1 MMRIKARGQGS
12 RRMKTRLFFE
22 PSTGRFGIWLSLL
35 VFLGIFLPFAT
46 VAFAQVAS
54 ISGTVIKVRDGDT
67 IEVGPIAIRLMGVAA
82 PELEEP
88 LGRRAKDFMFGVVF
102 SKSIQCELNGE
113 KSYDRFVASCFIEGT
128 DIGAALISAGL
139 ALDCPRFSGGRY
151 ASLEKAEALKE
162 IKLPRYCR

>member
-1 MMRIKARGQGS
+1 MRIKARGQGS

-35 VFLGIFLPFAT
+35 VFLGIVLPFAT

-88 LGRRAKDFMFGVVF
+88 LGRRAKDFYVW
-102 SKSIQCELNGE
+102 
-113 KSYDRFVASCFIEGT
+113 RCFLQV
-128 DIGAALISAGL
+128 D
-139 ALDCPRFSGGRY
+139 PM
-151 ASLEKAEALKE
+151 
-162 IKLPRYCR
+162 